1 MLTNIA
7 YPDLTFNDTW
17 LNKIY
22 ENVSLNKANINQW
35 IRYST
40 YFYQLTAST
49 DNFQGNI
56 DSYLTDMVP
65 SSLVLLR
72 QPYDQWKR
80 NTPTTVNAYYQRT
93 MNNICTSDEW

>member
-7 YPDLTFNDTW
+7 YPDFPFNDTW
-17 LNKIY
+17 LNLVY

-40 YFYQLTAST
+40 CFYQLTVSA
-49 DNFQGNI
+49 DNYQGNL
-56 DSYLTDMVP
+56 DSFLTDMVP

-72 QPYDQWKR
+72 QPYDQWNSKSFA
-80 NTPTTVNAYYQRT
+80 TPTVNAFYEDLE
-93 MNNICTSDEW
+93 NSICT

>member
-17 LNKIY
+17 LNLIY
-22 ENVSLNKANINQW
+22 VNVSLNKANINQW

-40 YFYQLTAST
+40 CFYQLSASA
-49 DNFQGNI
+49 DNFQGNL
-56 DSYLTDMVP
+56 DRYLTDMVP

-72 QPYDQWKR
+72 EPFDLWYP
-80 NTPTTVNAYYQRT
+80 PTTVNAY
-93 MNNICTSDEW
+93 NVLNANSICTSR